1 MHSISA
7 LALLLTLQQPL
18 PSDSAVRA
26 LLESRVKTF
35 PDTGRH
41 GEGIVVG
48 LLDPSGARRIIA
60 VGVDQAAVFEIG
72 SITKTFTASILA
84 DMVDHGEVRLDDPVA
99 KYLPPSVRVPS
110 RNGKQITLLDLAT
123 QSSGLPRMPS
133 NFTPKDSLN
142 PYADYTVQQMYAFLS
157 SYALTRDVGAEYEY
171 SNLGVGL
178 LGHALALKAGTSYE
192 ALVRQRILGPLGMHE
207 TAITLTPALRAR
219 LAPGHEIDGRVVPNW
234 DLPTFA
240 GAGALRSTVRD
251 MSPIS
256 QRISI
261 HWRGRSPAPCVTRTR
276 HGAMPETRGCG
287 SASPGTCS
295 RGPSAASCGTTAGPA
310 ATGRSPASIQLG
322 GSAWWF
328 CPI

>member
-1 MHSISA
+1 
-7 LALLLTLQQPL
+7 
-18 PSDSAVRA
+18 
-26 LLESRVKTF
+26 
-35 PDTGRH
+35 DTGRH

-192 ALVRQRILGPLGMHE
+192 ARSEEHTSELQSPDHLVCRLLLEKKKKQRRLQEGDRQVGVE
-207 TAITLTPALRAR
+207 
-219 LAPGHEIDGRVVPNW
+219 
-234 DLPTFA
+234 
-240 GAGALRSTVRD
+240 RD
-251 MSPIS
+251 
-256 QRISI
+256 
-261 HWRGRSPAPCVTRTR
+261 
-276 HGAMPETRGCG
+276 
-287 SASPGTCS
+287 
-295 RGPSAASCGTTAGPA
+295 
-310 ATGRSPASIQLG
+310 
-322 GSAWWF
+322 
-328 CPI
+328 